1 MTFDLIFNFKILKS
15 DKMCDNHYDCPG
27 HEDEG
32 DLVQCLPSGVNTV
45 NGCCNSYFYNLIE
58 YVHQGR
64 VNRFYIFV

>member
-1 MTFDLIFNFKILKS
+1 
-15 DKMCDNHYDCPG
+15 MCDNHYDCPG